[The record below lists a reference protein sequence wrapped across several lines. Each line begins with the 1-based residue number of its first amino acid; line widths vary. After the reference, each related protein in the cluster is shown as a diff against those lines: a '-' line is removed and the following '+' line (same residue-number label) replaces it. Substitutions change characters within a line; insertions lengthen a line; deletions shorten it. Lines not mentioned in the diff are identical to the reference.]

1 MSSRI
6 REHYI
11 IDGYNV
17 IHAWP
22 ELSTLVGDL
31 SEARD
36 RLIQIMTEYGAYEN
50 YDIIVVFDALYTADE
65 AHEEKR
71 GSHVTILFTAAG
83 ETADSC
89 IERLAYELVRAR
101 REVHVVT
108 SDGAEQSVIL
118 GAGAYRLPPGEFRK
132 RVRRVKEK
140 LRRDY
145 LEAPI
150 FPLTRNEIRS
160 HIDKET
166 AEKLDRLRKNHDW

>member
-1 MSSRI
+1 MSRT

-22 ELSTLVGDL
+22 ELSALMGDL

-36 RLIQIMTEYGAYEN
+36 RLIHIMAEYGAYES
-50 YDIIVVFDALYTADE
+50 YDITIVFDALYTTDE

-71 GSHVTILFTAAG
+71 GPHLTILFTAAG
-83 ETADSC
+83 ETADTC
-89 IERLAYELVRAR
+89 IERLAYELVRSR

-118 GAGAYRLPPGEFRK
+118 GAGAYRLPSGELRK

-140 LRRDY
+140 LRREY
-145 LEAPI
+145 INAPVS
-150 FPLTRNEIRS
+150 PLARNEVSSR
-160 HIDKET
+160 IDKEV
-166 AEKLDRLRKNHDW
+166 AEKLDRLRKNLED